1 MKSCFFS
8 CKLRPL
14 TGSGFFQVAEIPRS
28 VEQSFSDLV
37 FLQVAEVGTLGWE
50 LTAGNPSFPVEREPM
65 QVPVHHLQSTI

>member
-37 FLQVAEVGTLGWE
+37 FLQVEVRTLGRE
-50 LTAGNPSFPVEREPM
+50 LTDGNPSFPVEREPM
-65 QVPVHHLQSTI
+65 QVPVHHLQSTF